1 MTNKTDSPKIS
12 SKDAVS
18 GAVMD
23 PTSPNDS
30 KASTGEETEREVVQ
44 LSEPSDGNAPL
55 VATEAELRAA
65 CRELAA
71 GSGPF
76 AVDAERASGYRYGQR
91 NYLVQVRRDNVGTFL
106 FDSHALPDLSALNEV
121 MANEVWIFHAA
132 SQDLIPL
139 REQKLFP
146 NRIYDTE
153 VGARILGQERVGLS
167 AVTSEL
173 LGISLRKEHSSQDWS
188 QRPIPESWLTYAALD
203 VELLTELMEVQS
215 AALAE
220 AGKLDWAHQE
230 FEHTR
235 LAEPTAP
242 RAEPWRRVSG
252 LQQVKDRRKM
262 AIVRELWTERDRVAQ
277 QRDCSPSRIMND
289 RAIVAAAQAMPK
301 SVGALIALHEFG
313 GTNVRR
319 RSANWQRAID
329 TALSLPV
336 EELPKL
342 RGERTKAAPVPKVWA
357 DKNPL
362 AAKWY
367 DEAKKFVDQV
377 SVEHHLPVENLLQP
391 KVMRQLLWDASE
403 SIEPIDAA
411 QYLSDHGARPWQVE
425 LTAPH
430 LQTILRATN

>member
-1 MTNKTDSPKIS
+1 MTNKTDSLITAPA
-12 SKDAVS
+12 DAVS
-18 GAVMD
+18 GVIID
-23 PTSPNDS
+23 PSAPAD
-30 KASTGEETEREVVQ
+30 ASVPQGEEVPKEVVQ
-44 LSEPSDGNAPL
+44 LSEPSEGNAPL
-55 VATEAELRAA
+55 ITTEAELRAA
-65 CRELAA
+65 CRELAG

-91 NYLVQVRRDNVGTFL
+91 NYLVQVRRDTVGTFL
-106 FDSHALPDLSALNEV
+106 FDSLALPDLSALNEV
-121 MANEVWIFHAA
+121 MADEVWIFHAA

-220 AGKLDWAHQE
+220 SGKLEWAHQE

-235 LAEPTAP
+235 LAEPAPP

-252 LQQVKDRRKM
+252 VQQVKDRRKM
-262 AIVRELWTERDRVAQ
+262 AIVRELWAERDRVAQ

-301 SVGALIALHEFG
+301 TVGALIALHEFG

-329 TALSLPV
+329 AALILPA

-342 RGERTKAAPVPKVWA
+342 RGERTKAAPVPKMWA
-357 DKNPL
+357 DKNPR

-367 DEAKKFVDQV
+367 DEAKKFVDEV
-377 SVEHHLPVENLLQP
+377 SAEYHLPVENLLQP
-391 KVMRQLLWDASE
+391 KIMRQLLWDASE
-403 SIEPIDAA
+403 SNEPINAA
-411 QYLSDHGARPWQVE
+411 QYLTEHGARPWQVE
-425 LTAPH
+425 LTAPQ
-430 LQTILRATN
+430 LDAILRTTN